1 MDPDLGYLMKVVE
14 EYKYRLTDGEYLE
27 ICNAL
32 KNAHHKIKG
41 RNRENFVRRIRKV
54 GFRFGSS
61 YFFASSCFVF
71 AVILSGLKKLLYG
84 HPKHLV

>member
-41 RNRENFVRRIRKV
+41 RNRENFV
-54 GFRFGSS
+54 
-61 YFFASSCFVF
+61 
-71 AVILSGLKKLLYG
+71 
-84 HPKHLV
+84 

>member
-1 MDPDLGYLMKVVE
+1 MDPDLGYLLKVVE

-41 RNRENFVRRIRKV
+41 RKRENFVRRIRKRLV
-54 GFRFGSS
+54 FGLGIVIFLLRPGSS
-61 YFFASSCFVF
+61 SR
-71 AVILSGLKKLLYG
+71 
-84 HPKHLV
+84 

>member
-32 KNAHHKIKG
+32 KNAHDKIKG
-41 RNRENFVRRIRKV
+41 RNRENIVRRIRKKLV
-54 GFRFGSS
+54 FGLGIVI
-61 YFFASSCFVF
+61 FLLRPASS
-71 AVILSGLKKLLYG
+71 SR
-84 HPKHLV
+84 

>member
-14 EYKYRLTDGEYLE
+14 EYKHRLTDGEYLE

-41 RNRENFVRRIRKV
+41 QNRENFVRRIRKKLV
-54 GFRFGSS
+54 FGFGL
-61 YFFASSCFVF
+61 A
-71 AVILSGLKKLLYG
+71 ILLLRKK
-84 HPKHLV
+84 

>member
-32 KNAHHKIKG
+32 KNAHDKIKG
-41 RNRENFVRRIRKV
+41 RNRENIVRRIRKKLI
-54 GFRFGSS
+54 FGLGIVIFLLRPGLSS
-61 YFFASSCFVF
+61 R
-71 AVILSGLKKLLYG
+71 
-84 HPKHLV
+84 